1 MGMEADGAPAA
12 EATTPQRDFTLLV
25 PPHPVCPIHG
35 SRRKAVCTKAAAGI
49 RRSTRSRRTPTSSR
63 SSGSVWSRP
72 PRAPLG
78 CARERGW
85 VGGGWHDR
93 LAHFVWDVVP
103 PAPVTP
109 TAPCSVGELNLAIQE
124 KLAIPDPVRDQ
135 GDIRL
140 SL

>member
-25 PPHPVCPIHG
+25 PPRPVCPIHG
-35 SRRKAVCTKAAAGI
+35 SRWKAVCTEAAAGI

-63 SSGSVWSRP
+63 SSGNVWSRP

-93 LAHFVWDVVP
+93 LSQFVWDVVP